1 MCEGSFVPRIPLKH
15 YLKPPVCNFYS
26 LHLEAWYPHFQV
38 GLARRRQPS
47 VWKVCV
53 SHNQVSSMF
62 AFKVVHVRSDI
73 QICLTTSPLFS
84 SSNKL
89 KCSSFILGYYNSSF
103 SKYEFQFYRAAF
115 STLENFNLD
124 SYKLYFW
131 SNDNFQFCVF
141 QFSLKKTIL
150 HFIKLSS
157 QSLVSTF
164 DFNNLILIKIWYSWL
179 KVFDRLFI
187 KFYFPF
193 ENFNNFL
200 T

>member
-1 MCEGSFVPRIPLKH
+1 MPRIPLKR

-38 GLARRRQPS
+38 GFARRRQPS

-103 SKYEFQFYRAAF
+103 SKYEFQFYKAAF

-124 SYKLYFW
+124 STNFTSDQTIIFSFVYF
-131 SNDNFQFCVF
+131 NF
-141 QFSLKKTIL
+141 
-150 HFIKLSS
+150 H
-157 QSLVSTF
+157 
-164 DFNNLILIKIWYSWL
+164 
-179 KVFDRLFI
+179 
-187 KFYFPF
+187 
-193 ENFNNFL
+193 
-200 T
+200 